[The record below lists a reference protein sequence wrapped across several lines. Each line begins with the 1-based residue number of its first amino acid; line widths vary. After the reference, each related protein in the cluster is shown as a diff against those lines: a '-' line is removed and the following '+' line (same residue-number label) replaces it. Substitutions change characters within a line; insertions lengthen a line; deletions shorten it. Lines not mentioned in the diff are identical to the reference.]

1 MESLKEV
8 NKGTR
13 LTHSSKM
20 KAEGKLMALST
31 YEGRKESLREEHSK
45 LMNNCAKGPNA
56 SKDIVNTF
64 KPKIRK
70 GLFNQ

>member
-31 YEGRKESLREEHSK
+31 YEGRNATLREERSK

-56 SKDIVNTF
+56 SKEIVNKF
-64 KPKIRK
+64 KPKFRERA
-70 GLFNQ
+70 FQ